1 VRCRLDVYI
10 YDYLVKRNLQ
20 ATAKAF
26 IAEGKVATDPV
37 AIDAPGGFLFE
48 WWSIFWDI
56 FHSSTAKAS
65 SSSATGAPPPHLDIN
80 KSRDHQMRLQLLH
93 QHNAQLHT
101 RGAAPPPPA
110 SINALNSDI
119 SAVLASKMMED
130 RIRNPNPG
138 DSDASQHLL
147 DANRIALLKSPPPN
161 HTGPPP
167 MQQQIH
173 PRNQQHDIK
182 PDVAMPP
189 RTVPADPS
197 SLYTS
202 GLMHPKPPLLSA
214 GLNQGGV
221 GSVPLKGWPL
231 TVSS

>member
-1 VRCRLDVYI
+1 MARTNWEADKMLDVYI

-65 SSSATGAPPPHLDIN
+65 SSAGAPPPHLDIN
-80 KSRDHQMRLQLLH
+80 KSREHQMRLQLLH

-101 RGAAPPPPA
+101 RGGAPPPPA
-110 SINALNSDI
+110 SINALNSDV

-147 DANRIALLKSPPPN
+147 DANRIALLKSPSN

-182 PDVAMPP
+182 PDAAMPP

-197 SLYTS
+197 SLYAS
-202 GLMHPKPPLLSA
+202 GLMHPKPPLLAA
-214 GLNQGGV
+214 G
-221 GSVPLKGWPL
+221 W
-231 TVSS
+231 